1 MTVLT
6 TFVGLVAIVVW
17 IFAIRKVDDWTYQ
30 HAWGHR
36 AMTVVIYPAFFAVVL
51 AASYQV
57 GQWIIPLLERLP

>member
-1 MTVLT
+1 MMTLT
-6 TFVGLVAIVVW
+6 TAVGLAAIVAW

-36 AMTVVIYPAFFAVVL
+36 AMTVVIYPAFFAIVI

-57 GQWIIPLLERLP
+57 GQWVMPFLTSVP